1 MPFEVIF
8 DESGN
13 EEVSVIVASL
23 ESEFKGVLDL
33 VAGFSKGFTLQF
45 VVIPLVTSTLID
57 QDGNLG
63 AIVALDQFGGIIG
76 LSGFDASQIAI
87 ESDLSPWSLSGVR
100 NRSESRNGLVHAG
113 VLEEQTESTVTT
125 HTVTS
130 DTNSASINGEDGVD
144 QFGEFL
150 GYVGVHVVV
159 LLPFISGS
167 INVETGAR
175 TKAEGFVL
183 SFNINAS
190 GTGIGEDNS
199 DAVLG
204 SELGETTLN
213 KSVFVSAGQT
223 AQEVE
228 HGGKGSTSLGRLRE
242 IDGEGHLALGSVTP
256 VLQSLNISSV
266 TSHIGIDAEL
276 RSLNSLSF
284 VDDNDSTDA
293 ITGVESINR
302 FINLVDTLNDVG
314 DVRVEGSF
322 TSQDLVDELRN
333 FSSALPAT
341 ESGTFPVT
349 TSDELEGT
357 SGNFLASSGDTDDAT
372 FTVTTVGK
380 LEGIS
385 HDLDVASAVKS
396 VVVTPLLLAQKV
408 VLDGLVLKFK
418 RVDALVAT
426 DLLG

>member
-1 MPFEVIF
+1 
-8 DESGN
+8 
-13 EEVSVIVASL
+13 
-23 ESEFKGVLDL
+23 
-33 VAGFSKGFTLQF
+33 
-45 VVIPLVTSTLID
+45 
-57 QDGNLG
+57 
-63 AIVALDQFGGIIG
+63 
-76 LSGFDASQIAI
+76 
-87 ESDLSPWSLSGVR
+87 
-100 NRSESRNGLVHAG
+100 
-113 VLEEQTESTVTT
+113 VTT

-130 DTNSASINGEDGVD
+130 DTNSGSINGKDGVD

-150 GYVGVHVVV
+150 GHVGIHVVV

-204 SELGETTLN
+204 SELGETTLD
-213 KSVFVSAGQT
+213 KSVFISAGQT

-228 HGGKGSTSLGRLRE
+228 HWGKGSTSLGRLRE

-256 VLQSLNISSV
+256 VLQSLDISSV

-302 FINLVDTLNDVG
+302 FINLVDTLDDVG
-314 DVRVEGSF
+314 DVGIEGSF
-322 TSQDLVDELRN
+322 TSQDRVYELRN

-357 SGNFLASSGDTDDAT
+357 SGDLLASSSDTDDAT

-385 HDLDVASAVKS
+385 HDLDITSAVKS
-396 VVVTPLLLAQKV
+396 VVVTPFLLAQKV